1 MRKLVDGMLLFHG
14 SYCEISAPDL
24 EKCAPYKDFGK
35 GFYLTSSYEQAKN
48 FINTSLKKAK
58 AQKLVNE
65 AQAYGVV
72 TTFQYSESD
81 VTKIKNFNSADS
93 EWLHCIVAHRKNKTF
108 PDIMEELKK
117 YDIITGKI
125 ADDATNFTILAYI
138 AGTYGDI
145 GTAEA
150 DNLCISRLL
159 PERLEDQYC
168 FRTEK
173 AIACLKYVESEKIC
187 RS

>member
-24 EKCAPYKDFGK
+24 EKCAPYKDFEK
-35 GFYLTSSYEQAKN
+35 GFYLTSSYEQAK
-48 FINTSLKKAK
+48 
-58 AQKLVNE
+58 
-65 AQAYGVV
+65 
-72 TTFQYSESD
+72 
-81 VTKIKNFNSADS
+81 
-93 EWLHCIVAHRKNKTF
+93 
-108 PDIMEELKK
+108 
-117 YDIITGKI
+117 
-125 ADDATNFTILAYI
+125 NFTILAYI